1 MAIIIRV
8 YSVQKLT
15 PYIFGSHNNTNST
28 CIIFQAMMSWLQE
41 NYSAALSDPIIKS
54 VIIIFGSVIAAKITD
69 IIFSRVF
76 KRIVDKTKTNLD
88 NQIIQLLHRPIF
100 YTILFIG
107 FSVAVKTVGLPDYLD
122 FALVGIFKTCTIL
135 IWLFV
140 AMKILVISTE
150 WASSRTSNPFLQQK
164 TLSLFNNLGR
174 IGIGLFG
181 VYFIFLSWD
190 ININGILA
198 SASVLGVVLG
208 LAAKDTVA
216 NFFAGIFL
224 MADSPFKE
232 GDYILLDTGERGY
245 VKQMGIRSTRFM
257 TRDDI
262 EITIPNSVIAA
273 SKIVNESGGP
283 GETERVRITLHVA
296 YESDIDA
303 VKALLVTIALGN
315 ENVLKT
321 PEPRVR
327 LREFADHGLKL
338 QLLFWIHKPEIR
350 GRTVDAVNT
359 EIYKQFAQNNIS
371 IPYPTMRVILP
382 QEGNNS

>member
-1 MAIIIRV
+1 
-8 YSVQKLT
+8 
-15 PYIFGSHNNTNST
+15 
-28 CIIFQAMMSWLQE
+28 MSWLQE
-41 NYSAALSDPIIKS
+41 NYEVALSNPIILS
-54 VIIIFGSVIAAKITD
+54 VLIILGAVIAAKIMD
-69 IIFSRVF
+69 MIFTRIF
-76 KRIVDKTKTNLD
+76 KRIVNKTQTNFDDRIL
-88 NQIIQLLHRPIF
+88 QLLHRPIF
-100 YTILFIG
+100 YSILFIG
-107 FSVAVKTVGLPDYLD
+107 FSVAVKTAELPNYIDY
-122 FALVGIFKTCTIL
+122 ALVGIFKTSTIL

-140 AMKILVISTE
+140 VMKVLILSME
-150 WASSRTSNPFLQQK
+150 WASQKTSNPLLQQK
-164 TLSLFNNLGR
+164 TLPLFNNLGK
-174 IGIGLFG
+174 IAIGLFG
-181 VYFIFLSWD
+181 IYFIFLSWD

-198 SASVLGVVLG
+198 SAGVLGVVLG

-296 YESDIDA
+296 YESDIDD
-303 VKALLVTIALGN
+303 VKALLISIALGN
-315 ENVLKT
+315 ENVLKV

-327 LREFADHGLKL
+327 FREFADHGLRL

-359 EIYKQFAQNNIS
+359 EIYKQFSQNNIS
-371 IPYPTMRVILP
+371 IPYPTMKVILP
-382 QEGNNS
+382 REGNNS

>member
-1 MAIIIRV
+1 
-8 YSVQKLT
+8 
-15 PYIFGSHNNTNST
+15 
-28 CIIFQAMMSWLQE
+28 MSWLQK
-41 NYSAALSDPIIKS
+41 NYEVALSNPIILS
-54 VIIIFGSVIAAKITD
+54 VLIILGAVIAAKITD
-69 IIFSRVF
+69 MIFTRIF
-76 KRIVDKTKTNLD
+76 QRIVNKTQTNFDDRIL
-88 NQIIQLLHRPIF
+88 QLLHRPIF
-100 YTILFIG
+100 YSILFIG
-107 FSVAVKTVGLPDYLD
+107 FSVAVKTAELPNYIDY
-122 FALVGIFKTCTIL
+122 ALVGIFKTSTIL

-140 AMKILVISTE
+140 VMKILILSME
-150 WASSRTSNPFLQQK
+150 WASQKTSNPLLQQK
-164 TLSLFNNLGR
+164 TLPLFNNLGK
-174 IGIGLFG
+174 IAIGLFG
-181 VYFIFLSWD
+181 IYFIFLSWD

-198 SASVLGVVLG
+198 SAGVLGVVLG

-296 YESDIDA
+296 YESNIDD
-303 VKALLVTIALGN
+303 VKALLISIALGN
-315 ENVLKT
+315 ENVLKA

-327 LREFADHGLKL
+327 FREFADHGLKL

-359 EIYKQFAQNNIS
+359 EIYKQFSQNNIS
-371 IPYPTMRVILP
+371 IPYPTMKVILP
-382 QEGNNS
+382 REGNNS

>member
-1 MAIIIRV
+1 
-8 YSVQKLT
+8 
-15 PYIFGSHNNTNST
+15 
-28 CIIFQAMMSWLQE
+28 
-41 NYSAALSDPIIKS
+41 
-54 VIIIFGSVIAAKITD
+54 
-69 IIFSRVF
+69 
-76 KRIVDKTKTNLD
+76 
-88 NQIIQLLHRPIF
+88 
-100 YTILFIG
+100 
-107 FSVAVKTVGLPDYLD
+107 
-122 FALVGIFKTCTIL
+122 L
-135 IWLFV
+135 IWLIV
-140 AMKILVISTE
+140 AMKVLVVSME
-150 WASSRTSNPFLQQK
+150 WAASRTSNPLIQQK
-164 TLSLFNNLGR
+164 TLPLFNNLGK

-181 VYFIFLSWD
+181 IYFIFLSWD

-198 SASVLGVVLG
+198 SAGVLGVVLG

-245 VKQMGIRSTRFM
+245 VKQMGVRSTRFM

-359 EIYKQFAQNNIS
+359 EIYKQFSQNNIS

>member
-1 MAIIIRV
+1 
-8 YSVQKLT
+8 
-15 PYIFGSHNNTNST
+15 
-28 CIIFQAMMSWLQE
+28 MSWLQE
-41 NYSAALSDPIIKS
+41 NYEVALSNPIILS
-54 VIIIFGSVIAAKITD
+54 VLIILGAVIAAKIMD
-69 IIFSRVF
+69 MIFTRIF
-76 KRIVDKTKTNLD
+76 KRIVNKTQTNFDDRIL
-88 NQIIQLLHRPIF
+88 QLLHRPIF
-100 YTILFIG
+100 YSILFIG
-107 FSVAVKTVGLPDYLD
+107 FSVAVKTAELPNYIDY
-122 FALVGIFKTCTIL
+122 ALAGIFKTSTIL

-140 AMKILVISTE
+140 VMKVLILSME
-150 WASSRTSNPFLQQK
+150 WASQKTSNPLLQQK
-164 TLSLFNNLGR
+164 TLPLFNNLGK
-174 IGIGLFG
+174 IAIGLFG
-181 VYFIFLSWD
+181 IYFIFLSWD

-198 SASVLGVVLG
+198 SAGVLGVVLG

-224 MADSPFKE
+224 MADSHFKE
-232 GDYILLDTGERGY
+232 GDYILLATGERVY

-296 YESDIDA
+296 YESDIDD
-303 VKALLVTIALGN
+303 VKALLISIALGN
-315 ENVLKT
+315 ENVLKA

-327 LREFADHGLKL
+327 FREFADHGLKL

-359 EIYKQFAQNNIS
+359 EIYKQFSQNNIS
-371 IPYPTMRVILP
+371 IPYPTMKVILP
-382 QEGNNS
+382 REGNNS

>member
-1 MAIIIRV
+1 
-8 YSVQKLT
+8 
-15 PYIFGSHNNTNST
+15 
-28 CIIFQAMMSWLQE
+28 MSWLQE
-41 NYSAALSDPIIKS
+41 NYEVALSNPIILS
-54 VIIIFGSVIAAKITD
+54 VLIILGAVIAAKIMD
-69 IIFSRVF
+69 MIFTRIF
-76 KRIVDKTKTNLD
+76 KRIVNKTQTNFDDRIL
-88 NQIIQLLHRPIF
+88 QLLHRPIF
-100 YTILFIG
+100 YSILFIG
-107 FSVAVKTVGLPDYLD
+107 FSVAVKTAELPNYIDY
-122 FALVGIFKTCTIL
+122 ALVGIFKTSTIL

-140 AMKILVISTE
+140 VMKVLILSME
-150 WASSRTSNPFLQQK
+150 WASQKTSNPLLQQK
-164 TLSLFNNLGR
+164 TLPLFNNLGK
-174 IGIGLFG
+174 IAIGLFG
-181 VYFIFLSWD
+181 IYFIFLSWD

-198 SASVLGVVLG
+198 SAGVLGVVLG

-245 VKQMGIRSTRFM
+245 VKQMGVRSTRFM

-327 LREFADHGLKL
+327 FREFADHGLKL

-350 GRTVDAVNT
+350 GRTIDAVNT

>member
-1 MAIIIRV
+1 
-8 YSVQKLT
+8 
-15 PYIFGSHNNTNST
+15 
-28 CIIFQAMMSWLQE
+28 MMSWLQE
-41 NYSAALSDPIIKS
+41 NYEVALSNPIILS
-54 VIIIFGSVIAAKITD
+54 VLIILGAVIAAKITD
-69 IIFSRVF
+69 MIFTRIF
-76 KRIVDKTKTNLD
+76 KRIVNKTQTNFDDRILE
-88 NQIIQLLHRPIF
+88 LLHRPIF
-100 YTILFIG
+100 YSILFIG
-107 FSVAVKTVGLPDYLD
+107 FSVAVKTAELPNYIDY
-122 FALVGIFKTCTIL
+122 ALVGIFKTSTIL

-140 AMKILVISTE
+140 VMKVLILSME
-150 WASSRTSNPFLQQK
+150 WASQKTSNPLLQQK
-164 TLSLFNNLGR
+164 TLPLFNNLGKIA
-174 IGIGLFG
+174 IGMFG
-181 VYFIFLSWD
+181 IYFIFLSWD

-198 SASVLGVVLG
+198 SAGVLGVVLG

-224 MADSPFKE
+224 MADSHYKE

-245 VKQMGIRSTRFM
+245 VKSMGLRSTRFM

-283 GETERVRITLHVA
+283 GEKERVRITLHVA
-296 YESDIDA
+296 YESDIDD
-303 VKALLVTIALGN
+303 VKALLISIALGN

-327 LREFADHGLKL
+327 FREFADHGLRL

-359 EIYKQFAQNNIS
+359 EIYKQFSQNNIS
-371 IPYPTMRVILP
+371 IPYPTMKVILP
-382 QEGNNS
+382 REGKNS